1 MAQLSYGSDQVM
13 ESMMEPSNIL
23 DSTARSYKTIV
34 IGRGRRQQLVKS
46 EGRFCMAFRLE
57 GQSNQLCYRVWKE
70 LIPDALKRYKL
81 IGDRLSKANLEYF
94 SNFRYVPSAL
104 KMKCD
109 GSVLPG
115 IVMDWING
123 KTLDSFLHD
132 DWSQLSDVQRLTF
145 IRDFYYMCYELR
157 ENGIAHGDLSCLN
170 ILVTPNRE
178 IRLVDYDSLFVQ
190 EMGRNY
196 YQTTGGAP
204 SFQHPERTIPK
215 SRLYASL
222 DDDNFSQL
230 VIALSLWIAYFDP
243 YITQTYDESNLIFI
257 PNDLSGN
264 TGKERLKRITSS
276 KGWMKAKSYEARFK
290 HISTLLNAL
299 KSVRDT
305 LYNVPSL
312 LNFATKD
319 VILSPKF
326 YSLLDKA
333 ETSVAP
339 SIQKV
344 TYCTACGNKFSSDEF
359 DYCTACGIKRYT
371 YKI

>member
-13 ESMMEPSNIL
+13 ESMMEPTNIL

-81 IGDRLSKANLEYF
+81 IGDRLSKVKLEYF

-123 KTLDSFLHD
+123 KTLDSFLHE
-132 DWSQLSDVQRLTF
+132 DWGQLSDVQRLTF

-170 ILVTPNRE
+170 ILVTPNRDL
-178 IRLVDYDSLFVQ
+178 RLVDYDSLFVR
-190 EMGRNY
+190 EMGRDY

-204 SFQHPERTIPK
+204 SFQHPERTAPK
-215 SRLYASL
+215 TRLHASL

-230 VIALSLWIAYFDP
+230 VIALSLWIAYFNP
-243 YITQTYDESNLIFI
+243 AVTQSYDESNLIFI

-264 TGKERLKRITSS
+264 TGDERLRKLTSS
-276 KGWMKAKSYEARFK
+276 KGWQKAKSYENDFK
-290 HISTLLNAL
+290 HITTLLEAL
-299 KSVRDT
+299 KSVSVE
-305 LYNVPSL
+305 LSKVPSL
-312 LNFATKD
+312 LNFASKE
-319 VILSPKF
+319 VILSPQF
-326 YSLLDKA
+326 YSLLDKPSA
-333 ETSVAP
+333 TLP

-344 TYCTACGNKFSSDEF
+344 AFCTACGNKFTSDEF
-359 DYCTACGIKRYT
+359 DYCTACGTKRYT
-371 YKI
+371 FNN